1 METLDDDTLKE
12 RSKQA
17 RTLSR
22 LILRKFNERMR
33 QLQHG
38 DLYMTIASE
47 FLHLPSLD
55 NVDRLSTVY
64 GHPRVRCALNL
75 LDNFVFKQFFYGK
88 VLLHPLWIKQFAR
101 LLDVAKPRPI
111 VRELLTS
118 TETFTFAGLS
128 SH

>member
-1 METLDDDTLKE
+1 METLDDDALEE

-22 LILRKFNERMR
+22 LILRKFNEKMR
-33 QLQHG
+33 RVQFG
-38 DLYMTIASE
+38 ELYMTIASE
-47 FLHLPSLD
+47 FLRLPSLD

-75 LDNFVFKQFFYGK
+75 LDNLVFKEFFYGK
-88 VLLHPLWIKQFAR
+88 VFLHPLWIKQFTR
-101 LLDVAKPRPI
+101 LLDAAKPRPI

-118 TETFTFAGLS
+118 TQY
-128 SH
+128 